1 MKIILKQAVTGLGAS
16 GTIKD
21 VASGYAR
28 NFLFPKGLAY
38 PATPQRLKELEQI
51 QLAKAQELEGKKE
64 QYQKILDS
72 LDNLQIEFVK
82 KATKTGKLF
91 AAISKEAI
99 AKELSKKLKIE
110 IDLEAIQIAQP
121 IKSIGEHLVKLV
133 FSPDLQKEF
142 KIIVNEEK

>member
-16 GTIKD
+16 GTVKD

-91 AAISKEAI
+91 AAIPKKAI
-99 AKELSKKLKIE
+99 AKDLSQKLKIE
-110 IDLEAIQIAQP
+110 ITPEFLRVAQP
-121 IKSIGEHLVKLV
+121 VKSVGEHSIKLV
-133 FSPDLQKEF
+133 FSPELQKEF
-142 KIIVNEEK
+142 KITVKEE

>member
-16 GTIKD
+16 GTVKD

-51 QLAKAQELEGKKE
+51 QLVKTQELEGKKE

-72 LDNLQIEFVK
+72 LDNLHIEFIK

-99 AKELSKKLKIE
+99 AKELSQKLKIE
-110 IDLEAIQIAQP
+110 IDPEFLEVAQP
-121 IKSIGEHLVKLV
+121 IKSVGKHPVKLV

-142 KIIVNEEK
+142 KITVKEE

>member
-16 GTIKD
+16 GTVKD

-51 QLAKAQELEGKKE
+51 QLVKTQELEGEKE

-72 LDNLQIEFVK
+72 LDNLHIEFVK

-91 AAISKEAI
+91 AAISK
-99 AKELSKKLKIE
+99 
-110 IDLEAIQIAQP
+110 
-121 IKSIGEHLVKLV
+121 
-133 FSPDLQKEF
+133 
-142 KIIVNEEK
+142 